1 MSELAKAIAEAVTP
15 DDIDSNDNEETKTNY
30 LTKNEQK
37 IEKILDQK
45 NKNQA

>member
-15 DDIDSNDNEETKTNY
+15 DDIDSNDNEETKSI
-30 LTKNEQK
+30 LAKNEQK

-45 NKNQA
+45 NNN

>member
-15 DDIDSNDNEETKTNY
+15 EDVDSNDNEEIKSNY
-30 LTKNEQK
+30 IAKNEQK

-45 NKNQA
+45 NPS